1 MFPLNRIP
9 NYGGPAAP
17 GFYSATDWQ
26 DRHFRNNN
34 LRNYG
39 PGWQTN
45 PQAVFGYRGGWDRY
59 GGPMYSAMQG
69 SWMGMQR
76 PQSRMYRGGYF

>member
-34 LRNYG
+34 YRTYG

-45 PQAVFGYRGGWDRY
+45 PQAVFGYRELDGDAESAHEDVSGWVFLKE
-59 GGPMYSAMQG
+59 GEE
-69 SWMGMQR
+69 MGV
-76 PQSRMYRGGYF
+76 